1 MTYLGASRAIWTH
14 PERPRS
20 ASYPASVDPLSSPC
34 RGLVEPLFRAS
45 ATRTPRGLLGGVPP
59 RTSKDLQNRLEGR
72 SRTPQ
77 GPPRTLQ
84 ASPSTHQAP
93 PRTPQANPRT
103 RDDLPRT
110 LAGSPMTCRWTTP
123 QSGPVNYPQRK
134 NCGRSATL
142 KALTHTTPTTKHTH
156 TQRHDDIFVN

>member
-1 MTYLGASRAIWTH
+1 MLEHQYYQRDINIWTSQDRPKDHPRAPKPPQDHPRTLPRPSEKTSSVLGASQTPPKDRLGP
-14 PERPRS
+14 PE
-20 ASYPASVDPLSSPC
+20 D
-34 RGLVEPLFRAS
+34 
-45 ATRTPRGLLGGVPP
+45 PP

-84 ASPSTHQAP
+84 APPSTHQAP

-103 RDDLPRT
+103 PDDLPRT

-123 QSGPVNYPQRK
+123 QSGPVNYPQQK
-134 NCGRSATL
+134 KCGRSS
-142 KALTHTTPTTKHTH
+142 
-156 TQRHDDIFVN
+156 R